1 MAAFDIYIFM
11 LCLIVFIAL
20 TAMFAFLITSMVK
33 MRLKIINGGLVDNKI
48 INEQQEEAKHKNLV
62 VHFIINRFFPIC
74 LTVLL
79 VLIFGLSLCSRFSNN
94 QSVTMP
100 TAKVVKSD
108 SMAYTYE
115 KNTYIEE
122 NNLNC
127 QFQKFDLIIINP
139 LPKEEELKLYDI
151 VVYESNGYLVIHR
164 IVSIEE
170 PNEEHKERYFL
181 LQGDANQYPDKFPV
195 RYSQMRGIYNGK
207 RIRYVGSFVDF
218 MNSPAGYLCI
228 LLVVFAHFI
237 SPYIDKKIAKAISLR
252 RELILVKNDTND
264 ISFIE
269 SRFSKSLL
277 ADYADSKLLD
287 KIIIKRGKTYVG
299 KGISAPDT
307 YYFSYENKKI
317 CFAYVY
323 CYRNGKVLLRVICD
337 DKIVNDYSM
346 LRPTRFPKSKK
357 YMWYSLKLDNVNED
371 DSKLIWNIILSS
383 FMKMQS
389 EESEEVVI
397 NV

>member
-1 MAAFDIYIFM
+1 MAAFDIYIFV

-20 TAMFAFLITSMVK
+20 TAMFTFLISSMVK
-33 MRLKIINGGLVDNKI
+33 MQLKIINGGLADDKI
-48 INEQQEEAKHKNLV
+48 INEQQVNAKHKNLV

-79 VLIFGLSLCSRFSNN
+79 VLIFSLSLCARFSNN
-94 QSVTMP
+94 QSVTIP
-100 TAKVVKSD
+100 IAKVVKSD

-122 NNLNC
+122 NDLNC

-181 LQGDANQYPDKFPV
+181 LQGDANQYPDKYPV
-195 RYSQMRGIYNGK
+195 RYSQMRGIYNGS

-228 LLVVFAHFI
+228 LLVIFAYFI
-237 SPYIDKKIAKAISLR
+237 SPCIDKKIAKATSLR
-252 RELILVKNDTND
+252 KELLLFKNDANQ

-269 SRFSKSLL
+269 TKFSKSLL
-277 ADYADSKLLD
+277 AEYANSRLLD
-287 KIIIKRGKTYVG
+287 KIIIKSGKSFKA
-299 KGISAPDT
+299 KGICSPDT
-307 YYFSYENKKI
+307 YYFSHENKKI

-323 CYRNGKVLLRVICD
+323 CYRNGKVLLRVIGD
-337 DKIVNDYSM
+337 NNIINEFSM
-346 LRPTRFPKSKK
+346 LKPTRFPKSKK
-357 YMWYSLKLDNVNED
+357 YNWYSLTLDNVNEA
-371 DSKLIWNIILSS
+371 DSKLIWDIILSS
-383 FMKMQS
+383 FMKMQN
-389 EESEEVVI
+389 EESQEVVI